1 MTAMHRAS
9 ASSDEVHR
17 QYALSFSPAGERC
30 LVAGEDGAIRVFN
43 TGSGVLE
50 WERGAGGARAQTAA
64 AAATATACWV
74 ALEQPKQVV
83 RV

>member
-1 MTAMHRAS
+1 MSAVH
-9 ASSDEVHR
+9 ASSEGEVHR
-17 QYALSFSPAGERC
+17 QYAVSFSPAGERC

-50 WERGAGGARAQTAA
+50 WERGAGGARAQTEAE
-64 AAATATACWV
+64 ATAGACWV

-83 RV
+83 RA